1 MASKRSKPK
10 APAPPTFSKHVES
23 SSVAKRLEG
32 EDKTMEQKDNVNRHF
47 DLTVVLP
54 GGLEQSTNIN
64 GSTPMMDLLIF
75 LCGKFHL
82 NPSSH
87 VMELVG
93 KEKNLIQFKPNT
105 LVGALEVEKVI
116 LKQKNMEEK
125 KKPISVVPEQ
135 TVRVVIN
142 YKKTQKTIVRV
153 SPLVPLQELVPIISN
168 KCEFNP
174 KSTILVKDF
183 ECLEP
188 YDLTKSLKELGLR
201 EVYALDTSIG
211 YSQVNFQSGSM
222 QGQPQVPGNISL
234 EKENKSFFNMFRL
247 SKKKREKPA
256 SAPATPLVSQQRP
269 LGMSSASAYCPT
281 YESNTLPSDLPK
293 KRRAP
298 APPLS
303 VSQSFPKDLTQQAL
317 TRSTSYASPDD
328 SANGTV
334 QNMTGPSRQRTESLP
349 LGVAASHNSKKTKRK
364 APLPPS
370 KMEDQNTQDY
380 TTDSNLRSVDSCP
393 NPDAADK
400 TAAFKMFSTS
410 ADEQAGIGIEHSL
423 EEIVETEEIKALD
436 VDDAEGAIVR
446 KGEVT
451 LCKQD
456 SIDVPSNSEN
466 AQTSEPGNLDVTDKE
481 INSKPEGKV
490 STAEG
495 VYNQIVMEKDE
506 NSIRADMDKD
516 LPMTNTSVGEPPIS
530 KSTNSEV
537 YQGDSDGMAGSSPML
552 PPDQGPAEK
561 LTQTSEVMSISRNTR
576 NSPEPKHLANASS
589 PSSNVTVK
597 DQNKYLDQME
607 INDRKFEAI
616 NAKEADKALDFQNVS
631 FTKAADGSISPSC
644 DTTIKHTSADVQHP
658 HVNNFTLQ
666 VSPEQQNS
674 ADPDVQG
681 LAGKQG
687 ILPAVNQP
695 ATESSASTDSCASLS
710 TKDAIGSPESP
721 TKIPM
726 LYKSE
731 SEPKPKPSNE
741 ITRDYI
747 PKIGMTTY
755 KIVPSKSLE
764 NEAFVVYGI
773 MPEAEI
779 ADHQTSYD
787 FVPEP
792 DISKKSTK
800 QPETSEEPLSSV
812 IRELAA
818 FHHRAHF
825 DTSEKGMPINST
837 TQFHYPETAGSTLAA
852 DSEAVQPKLI
862 VNRRTQSSSE
872 RKMKSGSV
880 FLQLHKRSSGQYVT
894 SALARSSSLPSQS
907 SFDRES
913 TSLFKEENGVPCQ
926 EVSPTNTDDP
936 DAIIP
941 PPPEFAAI
949 SERNAQKELS
959 KSGERSASRPSKP
972 PKVPSKPNIRVKLS
986 DTRGLGTTVAATKT
1000 HTSTSPSP
1008 FALAVSSA
1016 VKKTQTNATYSFKPE
1031 STGTDSSTLSSPT
1044 KYADRELHL
1053 PSSTPNESNHNN
1065 IIKQTLSPERET
1077 GKDRDNTAGTQ
1088 AHHTQSKLPSP
1099 SRESKPTF
1107 ISQVS
1112 DPGEIHQS
1120 VLDAIRSGEGAAK
1133 LKKVDTLATM

>member
-1 MASKRSKPK
+1 MEVQVSESDTATLPISGKRSKPK

-23 SSVAKRLEG
+23 SSVAKSLEG
-32 EDKTMEQKDNVNRHF
+32 ESKTMEQKDNVNRHF

-93 KEKNLIQFKPNT
+93 EEKNPIQFKPNT
-105 LVGALEVEKVI
+105 LIGALEVEKVI
-116 LKQKNMEEK
+116 LKQKNMGEK

-211 YSQVNFQSGSM
+211 CSQVNFQSGSM

-269 LGMSSASAYCPT
+269 LGMSSESAYYPT

-298 APPLS
+298 APPLT

-370 KMEDQNTQDY
+370 KMENQNIQDY
-380 TTDSNLRSVDSCP
+380 PT
-393 NPDAADK
+393 
-400 TAAFKMFSTS
+400 
-410 ADEQAGIGIEHSL
+410 AGIGSEHSL
-423 EEIVETEEIKALD
+423 EEIVETEEIRALD
-436 VDDAEGAIVR
+436 VDDAQGAIVR
-446 KGEVT
+446 KGEVA

-466 AQTSEPGNLDVTDKE
+466 AQTSEPGNSDVTDKE
-481 INSKPEGKV
+481 TNSKPESKV
-490 STAEG
+490 SKAEG
-495 VYNQIVMEKDE
+495 VYSQIVMEKDE
-506 NSIRADMDKD
+506 NSIMADMDTD
-516 LPMTNTSVGEPPIS
+516 LSMTNTSVGEPPIS

-537 YQGDSDGMAGSSPML
+537 YQRDSDGMAGSSPML
-552 PPDQGPAEK
+552 PRDEGPAEK
-561 LTQTSEVMSISRNTR
+561 LTQTSEVTSISRNTR
-576 NSPEPKHLANASS
+576 SSPDPKHFASS

-607 INDRKFEAI
+607 INERKFEAI
-616 NAKEADKALDFQNVS
+616 NAKEADKALDFQNAS
-631 FTKAADGSISPSC
+631 FTKATDGSISPSC
-644 DTTIKHTSADVQHP
+644 DTTIKHTSANVQHP
-658 HVNNFTLQ
+658 HVNNFTLP

-674 ADPDVQG
+674 ADPEVQG

-755 KIVPSKSLE
+755 KIVPSKSFE
-764 NEAFVVYGI
+764 NEAFVTYGI
-773 MPEAEI
+773 MPEAET
-779 ADHQTSYD
+779 ADDQTSYD

-792 DISKKSTK
+792 DVSKKSTK

-818 FHHRAHF
+818 FHHRAHL

-837 TQFHYPETAGSTLAA
+837 TQSHYPDTAGSTLAA
-852 DSEAVQPKLI
+852 DSEAVQPILI

-913 TSLFKEENGVPCQ
+913 TSLLKEENGVPCQ
-926 EVSPTNTDDP
+926 EVSPTNTDDL

-1016 VKKTQTNATYSFKPE
+1016 VKKTQPNTTCSFKPK

-1053 PSSTPNESNHNN
+1053 PSSIPNESNHTN

-1077 GKDRDNTAGTQ
+1077 DKDRDNTAGTQ

-1099 SRESKPTF
+1099 SRESKPNF
-1107 ISQVS
+1107 ISQMS
-1112 DPGEIHQS
+1112 DPGEIHQA

-1133 LKKVDTLATM
+1133 LKKVDTNATM

>member
-1 MASKRSKPK
+1 MEVQVSESDTATLPISGKRSKPK

-23 SSVAKRLEG
+23 SSVAKSLEG
-32 EDKTMEQKDNVNRHF
+32 ESKTMEQKDNVNRHF

-93 KEKNLIQFKPNT
+93 EEKNPIQFKPNT
-105 LVGALEVEKVI
+105 LIGALEVEKVI
-116 LKQKNMEEK
+116 LKQKNMGEK

-211 YSQVNFQSGSM
+211 
-222 QGQPQVPGNISL
+222 QPQVPGNISL

-269 LGMSSASAYCPT
+269 LGMSSESAYYPT

-298 APPLS
+298 APPLT

-370 KMEDQNTQDY
+370 KMENQNIQDY
-380 TTDSNLRSVDSCP
+380 PTDSNLRSVDSCP
-393 NPDAADK
+393 SPDAADK

-410 ADEQAGIGIEHSL
+410 ADEQAGIGSEHSL
-423 EEIVETEEIKALD
+423 EEIVETEEIRALD
-436 VDDAEGAIVR
+436 VDDAQGAIVR
-446 KGEVT
+446 KGEVA

-466 AQTSEPGNLDVTDKE
+466 AQTSEPGNSDVTDKE
-481 INSKPEGKV
+481 TNSKPESKV
-490 STAEG
+490 SKAEG
-495 VYNQIVMEKDE
+495 VYSQIVMEKDE
-506 NSIRADMDKD
+506 NSIMADMDTD
-516 LPMTNTSVGEPPIS
+516 LSMTNTSVGEPPIS

-537 YQGDSDGMAGSSPML
+537 YQRDSDGMAGSSPML
-552 PPDQGPAEK
+552 PRDEGPAEK
-561 LTQTSEVMSISRNTR
+561 LTQTSEVTSISRNTR
-576 NSPEPKHLANASS
+576 SSPDPKHFASS

-607 INDRKFEAI
+607 INERKFEAI
-616 NAKEADKALDFQNVS
+616 NAKEADKALDFQNAS
-631 FTKAADGSISPSC
+631 FTKATDGSISPSC
-644 DTTIKHTSADVQHP
+644 DTTIKHTSANVQHP
-658 HVNNFTLQ
+658 HVNNFTLP

-674 ADPDVQG
+674 ADPEVQG

-755 KIVPSKSLE
+755 KIVPSKSFE
-764 NEAFVVYGI
+764 NEAFVTYGI
-773 MPEAEI
+773 MPEAET
-779 ADHQTSYD
+779 ADDQTSYD

-792 DISKKSTK
+792 DVSKKSTK

-818 FHHRAHF
+818 FHHRAHL

-837 TQFHYPETAGSTLAA
+837 TQSHYPDTAGSTLAA
-852 DSEAVQPKLI
+852 DSEAVQPILI

-913 TSLFKEENGVPCQ
+913 TSLLKEENGVPCQ
-926 EVSPTNTDDP
+926 EVSPTNTDDL

-1016 VKKTQTNATYSFKPE
+1016 VKKTQPNTTCSFKPK

-1053 PSSTPNESNHNN
+1053 PSSIPNESNHTN

-1077 GKDRDNTAGTQ
+1077 DKDRDNTAGTQ

-1099 SRESKPTF
+1099 SRESKPNF
-1107 ISQVS
+1107 ISQMS
-1112 DPGEIHQS
+1112 DPGEIHQA

-1133 LKKVDTLATM
+1133 LKKVDTNATM

>member
-1 MASKRSKPK
+1 
-10 APAPPTFSKHVES
+10 
-23 SSVAKRLEG
+23 
-32 EDKTMEQKDNVNRHF
+32 
-47 DLTVVLP
+47 
-54 GGLEQSTNIN
+54 
-64 GSTPMMDLLIF
+64 
-75 LCGKFHL
+75 
-82 NPSSH
+82 
-87 VMELVG
+87 
-93 KEKNLIQFKPNT
+93 
-105 LVGALEVEKVI
+105 
-116 LKQKNMEEK
+116 
-125 KKPISVVPEQ
+125 
-135 TVRVVIN
+135 
-142 YKKTQKTIVRV
+142 
-153 SPLVPLQELVPIISN
+153 
-168 KCEFNP
+168 
-174 KSTILVKDF
+174 
-183 ECLEP
+183 
-188 YDLTKSLKELGLR
+188 
-201 EVYALDTSIG
+201 
-211 YSQVNFQSGSM
+211 
-222 QGQPQVPGNISL
+222 
-234 EKENKSFFNMFRL
+234 
-247 SKKKREKPA
+247 
-256 SAPATPLVSQQRP
+256 
-269 LGMSSASAYCPT
+269 
-281 YESNTLPSDLPK
+281 
-293 KRRAP
+293 
-298 APPLS
+298 
-303 VSQSFPKDLTQQAL
+303 
-317 TRSTSYASPDD
+317 
-328 SANGTV
+328 
-334 QNMTGPSRQRTESLP
+334 
-349 LGVAASHNSKKTKRK
+349 
-364 APLPPS
+364 
-370 KMEDQNTQDY
+370 
-380 TTDSNLRSVDSCP
+380 
-393 NPDAADK
+393 
-400 TAAFKMFSTS
+400 
-410 ADEQAGIGIEHSL
+410 GIGSEHSL
-423 EEIVETEEIKALD
+423 EEIVETEEIRALD
-436 VDDAEGAIVR
+436 VDDAQGAIVR
-446 KGEVT
+446 KGEVA

-466 AQTSEPGNLDVTDKE
+466 AQTSEPGNSDVTDKE
-481 INSKPEGKV
+481 TNSKPESKV
-490 STAEG
+490 SKAEG
-495 VYNQIVMEKDE
+495 VYSQIVMEKDE
-506 NSIRADMDKD
+506 NSIMADMDTD
-516 LPMTNTSVGEPPIS
+516 LSMTNTSVGEPPIS

-537 YQGDSDGMAGSSPML
+537 YQRDSDGMAGSSPML
-552 PPDQGPAEK
+552 PRDEGPAEK
-561 LTQTSEVMSISRNTR
+561 LTQTSEVTSISRNTR
-576 NSPEPKHLANASS
+576 SSPDPKHFASS

-607 INDRKFEAI
+607 INERKFEAI
-616 NAKEADKALDFQNVS
+616 NAKEADKALDFQNAS
-631 FTKAADGSISPSC
+631 FTKATDGSISPSC
-644 DTTIKHTSADVQHP
+644 DTTIKHTSANVQHP
-658 HVNNFTLQ
+658 HVNNFTLP

-674 ADPDVQG
+674 ADPEVQG

-755 KIVPSKSLE
+755 KIVPSKSFE
-764 NEAFVVYGI
+764 NEAFVTYGI
-773 MPEAEI
+773 MPEAET
-779 ADHQTSYD
+779 ADDQTSYD

-792 DISKKSTK
+792 DVSKKSTK

-818 FHHRAHF
+818 FHHRAHL

-837 TQFHYPETAGSTLAA
+837 TQSHYPDTAGSTLAA
-852 DSEAVQPKLI
+852 DSEAVQPILI

-913 TSLFKEENGVPCQ
+913 TSLLKEENGVPCQ
-926 EVSPTNTDDP
+926 EVSPTNTDDL

-1016 VKKTQTNATYSFKPE
+1016 VKKTQPNTTCSFKPK

-1053 PSSTPNESNHNN
+1053 PSSIPNESNHTN

-1077 GKDRDNTAGTQ
+1077 DKDRDNTAGTQ

-1099 SRESKPTF
+1099 SRESKPNF
-1107 ISQVS
+1107 ISQMS
-1112 DPGEIHQS
+1112 DPGEIHQA

-1133 LKKVDTLATM
+1133 LKKVDTNATM